1 MDGVIDNSTVE
12 TIWIGA
18 ALVTVLLV
26 VLRYRLLAPPM
37 GPPLKFGG
45 PWTLLNPQFWKE
57 RDPSMPPQALRWI
70 RIWAIALGG
79 MYVVLDSVF

>member
-1 MDGVIDNSTVE
+1 MDGIIDNSMAE
-12 TIWIGA
+12 TIWVGT

-37 GPPLKFGG
+37 GPPLKVGG
-45 PWTLLNPQFWKE
+45 PWTLLDPRFWKK

-70 RIWAIALGG
+70 RIWAIVFGA